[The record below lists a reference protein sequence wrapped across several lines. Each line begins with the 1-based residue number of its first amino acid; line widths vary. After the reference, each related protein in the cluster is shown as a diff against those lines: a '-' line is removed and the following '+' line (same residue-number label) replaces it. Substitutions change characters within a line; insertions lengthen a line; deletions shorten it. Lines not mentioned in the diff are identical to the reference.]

1 MWSLKITTEQRYC
14 DFKDILPDIR
24 CNILLFIRAYYKSSL
39 YLTAVRNGKSS
50 LVLQTLGWIIQY
62 FNSFIIERTL
72 DNQYQITFYE

>member
-1 MWSLKITTEQRYC
+1 MWSLKITTEQRYS

-24 CNILLFIRAYYKSSL
+24 CNILLFIRSYYKSSL
-39 YLTAVRNGKSS
+39 YLTAVRSGKSS
-50 LVLQTLGWIIQY
+50 LVLQTLGWIIQH